1 MQTQKFDLLGQTVT
15 NRLLP
20 FVYLHKIC
28 AKLTIQHIHENLLL
42 MYLQSDL
49 CWRYKC
55 ENTTYKFP
63 QCKIDKLFYFMNYC
77 VWWRSFS
84 DAFVRQKN
92 KQNPFTIQ
100 NLNSIHF
107 QSKLACKY

>member
-1 MQTQKFDLLGQTVT
+1 MQTQKVDLLGQTVT

-55 ENTTYKFP
+55 ENTTCLVNFP
-63 QCKIDKLFYFMNYC
+63 NVRLIKASILFHELLRL
-77 VWWRSFS
+77 VE
-84 DAFVRQKN
+84 V
-92 KQNPFTIQ
+92 I
-100 NLNSIHF
+100 
-107 QSKLACKY
+107 